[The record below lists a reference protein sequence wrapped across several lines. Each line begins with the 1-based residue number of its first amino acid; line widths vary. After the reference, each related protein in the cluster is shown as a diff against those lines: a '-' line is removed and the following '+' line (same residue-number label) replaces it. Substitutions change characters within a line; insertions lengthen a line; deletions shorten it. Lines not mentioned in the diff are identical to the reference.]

1 MAGKRRLAICSHIG
15 QTEAQS
21 VRQIGSRPTRNSR
34 EPQVSVHEGKADEE
48 RQTTEVTRL
57 SSLGKILRLL
67 TRLSVNGFKN
77 LIDVDLYFG
86 HFTCIAGANGVGKSN
101 LFDAILIVPVRM
113 QEPWLLFDEQ
123 AIRRAAGN
131 PGGKT
136 ALPLPRL
143 TQLESLPDPKETLY
157 GLLVAASEHQG
168 RRRGRFNPSRAAR
181 NCRLAGASSRHRRRA
196 GWLITVLD
204 PDGGPLQ

>member
-1 MAGKRRLAICSHIG
+1 M
-15 QTEAQS
+15 
-21 VRQIGSRPTRNSR
+21 
-34 EPQVSVHEGKADEE
+34 HEGKADAE

-57 SSLGKILRLL
+57 RNLGEILRLL

-86 HFTCIAGANGVGKSN
+86 PFTCIAGANGVGNSN

-123 AIRRAAGN
+123 AIRWAAGN

-136 ALPLPRL
+136 ALALPRL

-157 GLLVAASEHQG
+157 GLLVTASEHPGTATQAVQSLPRRPELPA
-168 RRRGRFNPSRAAR
+168 RRRIQPPSTAR
-181 NCRLAGASSRHRRRA
+181 RLA
-196 GWLITVLD
+196 
-204 PDGGPLQ
+204 